1 MTAGHRSLFVVR
13 GARDETRAGAERIV
27 AALAPEEVLWVT
39 LAESGGV
46 PPRAVAGLLGRG
58 FDAVVIDAH
67 GGVDA
72 DLLGQCHGFV
82 RGGGG
87 LVMRL
92 APPGET
98 PAAVALA
105 VHPYGP
111 TDVGRRFHER
121 FERGLA
127 GAEVSSAP
135 LAVPRRST
143 VGNDEQRAVVGAL
156 SELLVA
162 VRPACAVLMADRG
175 RGKSAAL
182 GLALAE
188 AKARVPAL
196 RVAVTAAQEGSVGEV
211 QRFCEG
217 VSFASPLELVH
228 APSDGLDVVVVD
240 EAAQLP
246 VPLLRAL
253 VRRHPRARFAFAS
266 TVRGYEG
273 TGRGFALRFLPWLER
288 ERPVTRLSLAAPVR
302 WSSND
307 PLERFVFDAL
317 LLDAEPAAVDDAR
330 PASLPAAPE
339 TSPSE
344 ADITA
349 HRLDRDALAANETDL
364 RALFG
369 LLVHAHYRTTPSD
382 LQRLLDAPNLAVHAL
397 RRRGAIVA
405 ACVVAHEGRLTDAM
419 CDDLYRGRHRVRAHA
434 LADALVAHLGERD
447 AGRLSMVRSVRIATH
462 PALRRQGLARR
473 LVAHVHASYQPD
485 LFGTLFGATAE
496 LIAFRRE
503 VGYEAVRVSASRGT
517 RTGEPAVMMLRPVS
531 APARELCAR
540 LRTSLARELDVQL
553 ALLSDELLLDDDLVA
568 ALHAGLPTPPP
579 LSDRECDRLVRAY
592 CEGPRTL
599 ESVAT
604 AARRFAARHPLAL
617 AALAPTDRGLIQ
629 GRVLDGRS
637 WARVARDTGLA
648 HPGVAMRAMRRAFA
662 HLVAGSSR
670 DAESSP

>member
-1 MTAGHRSLFVVR
+1 MSAGHRSLFVVR

-27 AALAPEEVLWVT
+27 AALAPEEVLWVGP
-39 LAESGGV
+39 AEPGAV
-46 PPRAVAGLLGRG
+46 PARAVAGLLGRA

-67 GGVDA
+67 AGVDA

-87 LVMRL
+87 LVLRL

-105 VHPYGP
+105 VHPFGP
-111 TDVGRRFHER
+111 ADVGRRFHER

-127 GAEVSSAP
+127 GARVSSAP
-135 LAVPRRST
+135 LAVSRHIEA
-143 VGNDEQRAVVGAL
+143 GNDEQRAVVASL
-156 SELLVA
+156 SELMVGA
-162 VRPACAVLMADRG
+162 RPMCAVLMADRG

-188 AKARVPAL
+188 ARAHLPAL
-196 RVAVTAAQEGSVGEV
+196 RVAVTATEVGSVKEV
-211 QRFCEG
+211 HRFCEG
-217 VSFASPLELVH
+217 VSFLSPLELVR
-228 APSDGLDVVVVD
+228 AETDGLDVVVVD

-246 VPLLRAL
+246 VPVLRAL

-288 ERPVTRLSLAAPVR
+288 ERPVTRLSLAAPIR

-317 LLDAEPAAVDDAR
+317 LLDAEPALVEGAG
-330 PASLPAAPE
+330 PASLRDAPDHG
-339 TSPSE
+339 PSG

-349 HRLDRDALAANETDL
+349 HLLDRDALAADETDL

-405 ACVVAHEGRLTDAM
+405 ACVVAHEGGLTTAM

-473 LVAHVHASYQPD
+473 LVAHVHASYRPD

-503 VGYEAVRVSASRGT
+503 LGYEVVRVSASRGT
-517 RTGEPAVMMLRPVS
+517 RTGEPAVMMLHPVS
-531 APARELCAR
+531 EPARELCAR
-540 LRTSLARELDVQL
+540 LRTSLAREVDVQL

-579 LSDRECDRLVRAY
+579 LTERECERLVRDY

-599 ESVAT
+599 ESVAF
-604 AARRFAARHPLAL
+604 AARRFVARHPLAL
-617 AALAPTDRGLIQ
+617 AALAPPDRALIE
-629 GRVLDGRS
+629 GRVLHARS
-637 WARVARDTGLA
+637 WARVARDAGLA
-648 HPGVAMRAMRRAFA
+648 HPGVAMRAMRRALG
-662 HLVAGSSR
+662 HLVSGAPH
-670 DAESSP
+670 DAKAPP